1 MGKIQ
6 SYFSK
11 LRALLDIAFFR
22 ILLFVGLGAILYFVM
37 LNNVKTEK
45 LHIEEFSIA
54 EETIRSPVTVID
66 KESTERKKKEAEEQ
80 VNDVYVLKKEIG
92 ENRVDF
98 IASIFDAAME
108 VIREADL
115 KSGEENN
122 EDTAE
127 KTPVPDEEKVEMLK
141 DKLPEDVKKEI
152 SDATFLTLV
161 TSSKE
166 RLTNAKDMTLTAINN
181 VMKTRIPADE
191 VEDAKNRVQDEL
203 MYTNITGDLRT
214 ASIELARFAIVQ
226 NVFFDPEKTQELK
239 KQARESVEPVKILQG
254 QIIVEENQLIN
265 PEIYRQLELVG
276 LLDKERSFFPYAGL
290 ALAIIILLGAVYY
303 YFYELDVKRET
314 KQNYLLL
321 FAIIFILSVALL
333 KGISFIRPSDYLEI
347 GYVFPA
353 AMGAMLIKILIDERL
368 AFIWSFIQAVIGS
381 IIFNVGITGLM
392 NMNVGI
398 YFLVSSVG
406 AILYLNK
413 QNQRSKIFKAGLFI
427 SLLNLLMIFSMVF
440 MQNGTY
446 SAMEYI
452 FFVSAPLVSG
462 IASAVLTIGLLP
474 FLEAG
479 FGILSSIRLV
489 ELSNPNHPLLRKILT
504 EAPGTYHHSVMVANL
519 AEAAC
524 EAVGANGLLAR
535 VGSYYH
541 DVGKTNRPRFF
552 VENQINIENP
562 HDKLPPEKS
571 KDIIAS
577 HVKDGV
583 NMLKKYR
590 MPKEIIDIAEQHH
603 GTSLIKYFYHKAIEN
618 GGNVDEREYRYPGP
632 KPRTKEAA
640 IVGIADS
647 VEAAVRSLSHPTPAQ
662 IEDLVRSIIA
672 EKLQDGQLNDCDITL
687 KELDIVANTLCESL
701 NGIFHS
707 RIEYPELNNKQ
718 KVKVT

>member
-1 MGKIQ
+1 
-6 SYFSK
+6 
-11 LRALLDIAFFR
+11 
-22 ILLFVGLGAILYFVM
+22 
-37 LNNVKTEK
+37 
-45 LHIEEFSIA
+45 
-54 EETIRSPVTVID
+54 
-66 KESTERKKKEAEEQ
+66 
-80 VNDVYVLKKEIG
+80 
-92 ENRVDF
+92 
-98 IASIFDAAME
+98 
-108 VIREADL
+108 
-115 KSGEENN
+115 
-122 EDTAE
+122 
-127 KTPVPDEEKVEMLK
+127 
-141 DKLPEDVKKEI
+141 
-152 SDATFLTLV
+152 
-161 TSSKE
+161 
-166 RLTNAKDMTLTAINN
+166 
-181 VMKTRIPADE
+181 
-191 VEDAKNRVQDEL
+191 
-203 MYTNITGDLRT
+203 
-214 ASIELARFAIVQ
+214 
-226 NVFFDPEKTQELK
+226 
-239 KQARESVEPVKILQG
+239 
-254 QIIVEENQLIN
+254 
-265 PEIYRQLELVG
+265 
-276 LLDKERSFFPYAGL
+276 
-290 ALAIIILLGAVYY
+290 
-303 YFYELDVKRET
+303 
-314 KQNYLLL
+314 
-321 FAIIFILSVALL
+321 
-333 KGISFIRPSDYLEI
+333 
-347 GYVFPA
+347 
-353 AMGAMLIKILIDERL
+353 DERL

-524 EAVGANGLLAR
+524 EAVGAKGLLAR

-618 GGNVDEREYRYPGP
+618 GGNVDERE
-632 KPRTKEAA
+632 
-640 IVGIADS
+640 
-647 VEAAVRSLSHPTPAQ
+647 
-662 IEDLVRSIIA
+662 
-672 EKLQDGQLNDCDITL
+672 
-687 KELDIVANTLCESL
+687 
-701 NGIFHS
+701 
-707 RIEYPELNNKQ
+707 
-718 KVKVT
+718 